1 MMDIGEFI
9 DRERARGDCY
19 RLLAACFYQPEKDVF
34 LRDDIFNNIALLLN
48 VVSPEAS
55 ALASQMAEAFSR
67 DSEEELSVDYAK
79 LFVGPNELL
88 APPYGSVYL
97 DGDRRVMGD
106 STMEVIRFYE
116 GEGLAMDGDFRNLP
130 DHITVELEF
139 MYYLIFKE
147 IEALE
152 KLDFAGARAFV
163 DKQER
168 FLEGFLNRWIEPF
181 CDKMAAGA
189 NSGFYRTLAG
199 CSAAF
204 IKDSQAAVTLPEG
217 LRHAKAAH

>member
-1 MMDIGEFI
+1 MDMEEFVGC
-9 DRERARGDCY
+9 EKARGDCY
-19 RLLAACFYQPEKDVF
+19 RLLAACLYPPQKDVF
-34 LRDDIFNNIALLLN
+34 LQDNVFNNLASLLDGAY
-48 VVSPEAS
+48 PEAS
-55 ALASQMAEAFSR
+55 ALALSMAEAFSR
-67 DSEEELSVDYAK
+67 YSEEELNVDYAR

-106 STMEVIRFYE
+106 STMEVIKFYE
-116 GEGLAMDGDFRNLP
+116 GQGLTMDGEFRNLP

-147 IEALE
+147 VEALE
-152 KLDFAGARAFV
+152 KSDIAGAGDFV
-163 DKQER
+163 DKQEL
-168 FLEGFLNRWIEPF
+168 FLSRFLNRWIQPF

-199 CSAAF
+199 CTATF
-204 IKDSQAAVTLPEG
+204 IKDSQAAAFLPHLPRYE
-217 LRHAKAAH
+217 AAPV